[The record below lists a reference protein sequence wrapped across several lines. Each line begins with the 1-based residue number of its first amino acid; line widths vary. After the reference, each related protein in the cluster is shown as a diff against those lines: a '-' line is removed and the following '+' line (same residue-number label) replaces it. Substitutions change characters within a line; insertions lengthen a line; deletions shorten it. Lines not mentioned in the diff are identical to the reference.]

1 MSTKKTKWIEFEDN
15 SGITKD
21 ELANAVKQTLTAWGM
36 TAETHAKNVLTETV
50 YTGKKPWK
58 LTGRLRN
65 SITFAVGGEN
75 ANISSYG
82 TDTGDEGGVYSGKA
96 PKEKKP
102 YVAIGTNVVYAAGI
116 ELGTHRK
123 AGAVHFLKHAV
134 TEHKEEYAKI
144 LQAALKAAKGK

>member
-1 MSTKKTKWIEFEDN
+1 MNTKKTKLIEFEDN
-15 SGITKD
+15 SGIIKD
-21 ELANAVKQTLTAWGM
+21 KLANAVKKTLKTCGM
-36 TAETHAKNVLTETV
+36 TAEKHAKNVLTETV

-65 SITFAVGGEN
+65 SITFALGGEN

-96 PKEKKP
+96 PEERRA
-102 YVAIGTNVVYAAGI
+102 YVAVGTNVVYAAGI

-123 AGAVHFLKHAV
+123 AGAVHFLKRAV
-134 TEHKEEYAKI
+134 TEHKDEYKNI

>member
-15 SGITKD
+15 SGIIKD

-65 SITFAVGGEN
+65 SITFALGGEN

-96 PKEKKP
+96 PEEKKP

-123 AGAVHFLKHAV
+123 AGAVHFLQRAV
-134 TEHKEEYAKI
+134 TEHSDEYKAI
-144 LQAALKAAKGK
+144 LEAALESEKN